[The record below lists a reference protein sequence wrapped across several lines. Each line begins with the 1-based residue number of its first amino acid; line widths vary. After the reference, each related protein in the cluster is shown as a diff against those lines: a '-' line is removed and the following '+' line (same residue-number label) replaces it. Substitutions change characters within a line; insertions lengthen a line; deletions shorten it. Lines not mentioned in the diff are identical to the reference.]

1 MGIRFGEY
9 LQRSSSR
16 AQRTARAASRP
27 CRRRA
32 ARRAAQRADVRR
44 EVVEPGA
51 TSGDKRLE
59 RPLVV
64 VVQAA
69 APQACQL
76 SSGAL
81 PTPPTPNRP
90 GPSPALRTWSCPTP
104 PLSTALGTGAGTAAR
119 PRRSSRGSSPCPGRA
134 APGRTRASAASS
146 SSQSDGAC
154 VGQVVGSAAV
164 ADEGGAGRGVGGDRA
179 AHHAVHRHG
188 GQGRERDVDGAVEFD
203 PGDAARAGVAVLR
216 VPVAGGLVGLV
227 DEDEVL
233 AVVSQVEEP
242 VSGARWSVP
251 LLPFPTPN
259 ETQKCGVVSR
269 LLGVA
274 VLLDGAGLPLRRDGA
289 LPPEPRARPHLCA
302 RRAGPRLTQL
312 KRDL

>member
-16 AQRTARAASRP
+16 AQRTAWAASRP

-51 TSGDKRLE
+51 ASGDKRLE

-81 PTPPTPNRP
+81 PTPPHPA
-90 GPSPALRTWSCPTP
+90 PALRTWSCPTP

-119 PRRSSRGSSPCPGRA
+119 PRRSSRGSSPCPGHA

-154 VGQVVGSAAV
+154 AWV
-164 ADEGGAGRGVGGDRA
+164 RW
-179 AHHAVHRHG
+179 
-188 GQGRERDVDGAVEFD
+188 
-203 PGDAARAGVAVLR
+203 
-216 VPVAGGLVGLV
+216 
-227 DEDEVL
+227 
-233 AVVSQVEEP
+233 
-242 VSGARWSVP
+242 SGARPSRTRAARGAGSAGIGRRTMPSTVIAAKVE
-251 LLPFPTPN
+251 N
-259 ETQKCGVVSR
+259 ETLMGPSSSTRATHPDRAYPYCGYQSRAALWVSSMKMKCSPWYPRSR
-269 LLGVA
+269 SL
-274 VLLDGAGLPLRRDGA
+274 
-289 LPPEPRARPHLCA
+289 
-302 RRAGPRLTQL
+302 
-312 KRDL
+312 